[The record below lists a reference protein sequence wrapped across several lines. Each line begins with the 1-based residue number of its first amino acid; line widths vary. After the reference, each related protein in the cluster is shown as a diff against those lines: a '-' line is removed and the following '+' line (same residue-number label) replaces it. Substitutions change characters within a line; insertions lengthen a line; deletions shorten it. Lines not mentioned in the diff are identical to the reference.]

1 MKNLQDMTNL
11 FKENEKYNNIDCLCE
26 DRNVPIKNFDPWN
39 DNPDLKEE
47 RGLVTAFKKDNV
59 V

>member
-1 MKNLQDMTNL
+1 MTNL